1 MMKVTQHLEWLRE
14 NVNEYECASQLI
26 PLLSQLELHRL
37 NTGRQVRV
45 VAANRLVKQMLFR

>member
-1 MMKVTQHLEWLRE
+1 MMCGFESFAHLMILF
-14 NVNEYECASQLI
+14 SS
-26 PLLSQLELHRL
+26 SQLELHRL

>member
-1 MMKVTQHLEWLRE
+1 MIA
-14 NVNEYECASQLI
+14 ASKLQNLMNLF
-26 PLLSQLELHRL
+26 LLSSQLELHRL

>member
-26 PLLSQLELHRL
+26 PLFSQLELHRL